1 MLPAIF
7 IAARKRRRRKPIG
20 ETTETL
26 QGGVMNE
33 DIKAGDV
40 IYAHS
45 IHDIQRLVVTR
56 TTRTIIEAGGTVLN
70 RNLTR
75 RGDKIR
81 WSTWTYHRATPEL
94 DAQYEYHSLREGIR
108 GRSLKGLTLDQIR
121 RIAAIFNEE
130 TPPNAN

>member
-1 MLPAIF
+1 
-7 IAARKRRRRKPIG
+7 
-20 ETTETL
+20 
-26 QGGVMNE
+26 MNE
-33 DIKAGDV
+33 DIKVGDV
-40 IYAHS
+40 VYAHS
-45 IHDIQRLVVTR
+45 VHDIQRLVVTR

-108 GRSLKGLTLDQIR
+108 GRSLKGLTLDQLR

>member
-1 MLPAIF
+1 MRSNEID
-7 IAARKRRRRKPIG
+7 
-20 ETTETL
+20 
-26 QGGVMNE
+26 E
-33 DIKAGDV
+33 DIKVGDV

-75 RGDKIR
+75 RGDKSR
-81 WSTWTYHRATPEL
+81 WPTWTYHRATPEL
-94 DAQYEYHSLREGIR
+94 DAQYEYHSLREDIGR
-108 GRSLKGLTLDQIR
+108 RSLKGLTLDQLR
-121 RIAAIFNEE
+121 RIAAIFDEK